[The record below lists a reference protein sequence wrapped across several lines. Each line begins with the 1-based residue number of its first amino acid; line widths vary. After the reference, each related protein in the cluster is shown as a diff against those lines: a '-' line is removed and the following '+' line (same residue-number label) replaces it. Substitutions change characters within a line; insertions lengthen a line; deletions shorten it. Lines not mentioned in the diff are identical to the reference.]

1 MWQGLSRRARGY
13 LITGAGV
20 LLLSPDALFV
30 KATQVEVEVF
40 MFWRALLLGLV
51 LGTVALARYGRGLP
65 GAVRACGP
73 AALWCPLAFAGSAWG
88 FVAAVRLTAAGN
100 VLVIQNLAP
109 LVAGLLGLLLFR
121 QRLRAQTWGVILLC
135 VLGAGLMAAG
145 EVGQGSPLGLV
156 VALAIPLSIA
166 VNMTV
171 ASAQRGV
178 DTTVILPLGCLVML
192 LPALVLGGMQ
202 LPSSA
207 DLLRLLLMGLVFL
220 PAAYFLIQTGPRY
233 LPGAEVS
240 LVMLLETLVGTLL
253 VWWWV
258 GEVPPALAFVGGG
271 LILAALMGSGL
282 LDLLRQRRKV
292 AEGAPDPQQALA
304 EAAAREAGDDSPG
317 LAEQPGQ
324 LQETREAR

>member
-51 LGTVALARYGRGLP
+51 LGAVALARYGRGLP
-65 GAVRACGP
+65 GALRACGP
-73 AALWCPLAFAGSAWG
+73 AAFWCPLAFAGSAWG
-88 FVAAVRLTAAGN
+88 FVVAVRLTAAGN

-121 QRLRAQTWGVILLC
+121 QRLRAQTWAVILLC

-192 LPALVLGGMQ
+192 MPALALGGMR
-202 LPSSA
+202 LPPLE
-207 DLLRLLLMGLVFL
+207 DLLLLMMMGLVFL

-292 AEGAPDPQQALA
+292 AEGAPDPQQVLA
-304 EAAAREAGDDSPG
+304 EVAGEASGPPGRHASPG
-317 LAEQPGQ
+317 LAE
-324 LQETREAR
+324 ESREAR